1 MPGPRLPLELELYI
15 IDLAVPPR
23 TFYNL
28 PARINLLKQL
38 ALVHRAWTARAQ
50 SYLRQHIDFSLDDWR
65 YSRWEDNVS
74 RFRRDVMERATGLLR
89 LDISIC
95 WEHTDW
101 VDWPEGECAPS
112 SIVYLQELG
121 LRRTTRRLTRGADY
135 ASPSPISL
143 NSHKRAFRAIAPTV
157 LDMVATTV
165 VDSDVAYCP
174 LLTDLPRSLRYLSIA
189 HLEFE
194 EHEWSYI
201 LTLPHLSTLLLT
213 GPGSEMGM
221 PKGGLLQASALEVL
235 GYKATMYPSDDLPP
249 SLRHFAVIG
258 IPRLDYRAPLR
269 DATPFPTSLESL
281 TILWP
286 PTPPSE
292 RQEETEEP
300 DYDVLHLTGRCKLAG
315 IDLTCTDC
323 AKFVEVDDFDLEEWA
338 ANVA

>member
-135 ASPSPISL
+135 ASP
-143 NSHKRAFRAIAPTV
+143 
-157 LDMVATTV
+157 
-165 VDSDVAYCP
+165 
-174 LLTDLPRSLRYLSIA
+174 
-189 HLEFE
+189 
-194 EHEWSYI
+194 
-201 LTLPHLSTLLLT
+201 
-213 GPGSEMGM
+213 GSEMGM